1 MGVVYRKEGKKSMSL
16 DDEIRQEKQRLQA
29 EIDDSRNRAKMEKML
44 KDADMEY
51 SKIVSKPDSDLEEL
65 IKEVLPKL
73 RFTSGKIVKELPD
86 GSIRAREPKGR
97 FYRGVDGQRHPW
109 DEQQCEQPNDYS
121 CDIRYYEDE
130 YESYHATAYIWIFR
144 DGSVAF
150 DYPTY
155 SYGTRTHI
163 NLRKELI
170 KTIAYFEVHNIES
183 KPKSNPQ
190 NIQKSKSAGGCY
202 IATAVYGSYDCPE
215 VWVLRRYRDYVLK
228 STWYGKIFIKIYYTV
243 SPILVKLFGK
253 NEWFQSFFK
262 KRLDKIA
269 DDLKKRGINDEPYVD
284 R

>member
-1 MGVVYRKEGKKSMSL
+1 MSL
-16 DDEIRQEKQRLQA
+16 DDEIRQEKQCLQA

-86 GSIRAREPKGR
+86 GSIRAREPKGS
-97 FYRGVDGQRHPW
+97 FYRDVVGKHPY

-121 CDIRYYEDE
+121 CDIRYAEGNYSDR
-130 YESYHATAYIWIFR
+130 SCTAYIWIFR

-150 DYPTY
+150 DYSN
-155 SYGTRTHI
+155 SYPGNTFYRI
-163 NLRKELI
+163 DLRKELI
-170 KTIAYFEVHNIES
+170 KAIAYFEVNNIES

-228 STWYGKIFIKIYYTV
+228 PTWYGKIFIKIYYTV

-253 NEWFQSFFK
+253 NEWFQNFLK